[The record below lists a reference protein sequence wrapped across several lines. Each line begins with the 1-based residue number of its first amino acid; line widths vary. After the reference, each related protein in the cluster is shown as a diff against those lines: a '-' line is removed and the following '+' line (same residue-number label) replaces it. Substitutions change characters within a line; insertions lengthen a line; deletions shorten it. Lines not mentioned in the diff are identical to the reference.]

1 MNLTTNAFLS
11 LYGFNSL
18 LDLPD
23 MEKLEEAGLLSKDAL
38 SPRILRAAGASGLP
52 SSILHKSG
60 LAGLNALIFAR

>member
-38 SPRILRAAGASGLP
+38 SP
-52 SSILHKSG
+52 KS
-60 LAGLNALIFAR
+60 